1 MQSDGVPVNDGRSVT
16 AMWAS
21 EKQYYNLGKIQDTC
35 TLNAEGTWRVHAHTV
50 RACLSLAAR

>member
-21 EKQYYNLGKIQDTC
+21 EKQYYNLGAVGDACI
-35 TLNAEGTWRVHAHTV
+35 LNTEGTV
-50 RACLSLAAR
+50 RPPRARRPP